1 MRDDNGESD
10 RRRQVGPKETMKF
23 NLNADMAEGYG
34 PWQMGDDQGLLGVIN
49 TANIACGFHA
59 GDHNIMGRTLALATQ
74 HGVSC
79 GAHPGFLDLH
89 GFGRRQMQL
98 SHAEIERLMAY
109 QIGAMMGMASLA
121 KTPISHV
128 KVHGALSNMACA
140 DEGMAA
146 AICRAVKAVD
156 RELILLSPALSCLSS
171 EGHKVGL
178 AVAEEVFADRTYM
191 PDGQLTPRARDDAM
205 IHDADEA
212 LAQCLSLFVEGKVC
226 TIEGQMLAMPA
237 QSICVHGDGPQALAF
252 AHKVKEGMIAAG
264 FTPVTLPEMMAISV
278 A

>member
-1 MRDDNGESD
+1 
-10 RRRQVGPKETMKF
+10 MKF

-34 PWQMGDDQGLLGVIN
+34 PWQMGDDDGLLEIIN

-59 GDHNIMGRTLALATQ
+59 GDHNIMGRTLAMATQ
-74 HGVSC
+74 QGVSC

-98 SHAEIERLMAY
+98 SHSEIKRLVAY
-109 QIGAMMGMASLA
+109 QIGAMVGMASL
-121 KTPISHV
+121 TQIPISHV
-128 KVHGALSNMACA
+128 KIHGALSNMACA

-156 RELILLSPALSCLSS
+156 RQLILLSPSLSCLSS
-171 EGHKVGL
+171 QGRKAGL

-191 PDGQLTPRARDDAM
+191 PDGQLTPRRRDDAM

-212 LAQCLSLFVEGKVC
+212 LEQCLSLFVEGKVR
-226 TIEGQMLAMPA
+226 TIEGHMLAMPA

-252 AHKVKEGMIAAG
+252 AKKVKAGMIEAG
-264 FTPVTLPEMMAISV
+264 FTPVTLPDMMSV
-278 A
+278 SAT